1 MAETNDINAWTTDQ
15 LITEAVR
22 RSVQDLSSLRRVQ
35 ETMLRALLTA
45 LDSQSAPTS

>member
-1 MAETNDINAWTTDQ
+1 MTETNDLKAWTTDQ

-22 RSVQDLSSLRRVQ
+22 RSTHDLSSLRRVQ
-35 ETMLRALLTA
+35 DTMLRALLTA